1 MTELFDFDKA
11 LKAIQSGQAISG
23 QGGVLAPLLK
33 QLTEAVNFNLI
44 GFYSPQL
51 AALL

>member
-23 QGGVLAPLLK
+23 QGPVCQPDPIHSLFGI
-33 QLTEAVNFNLI
+33 T
-44 GFYSPQL
+44 
-51 AALL
+51 